1 MKTGSI
7 ICLALFILGSLLS
20 LAQLWFEP
28 LTAEVF
34 TKLIVTLVIV
44 GSRRILASAS
54 NTSSAEELPVNV
66 ITLKTVA
73 AETSCTNCCGF
84 GFELADD

>member
-7 ICLALFILGSLLS
+7 ICLVLFILGSLLS

-34 TKLIVTLVIV
+34 TKLIVTLVILFV
-44 GSRRILASAS
+44 VVLG
-54 NTSSAEELPVNV
+54 
-66 ITLKTVA
+66 ITLVRNEYIENKKMKG
-73 AETSCTNCCGF
+73 SGHI
-84 GFELADD
+84 D

>member
-34 TKLIVTLVIV
+34 TKLIVTLVILFV
-44 GSRRILASAS
+44 VVLG
-54 NTSSAEELPVNV
+54 V
-66 ITLKTVA
+66 TLVRNEYIENQKMKD
-73 AETSCTNCCGF
+73 SGHIY
-84 GFELADD
+84 

>member
-7 ICLALFILGSLLS
+7 ICLALFVLGSLLS

-34 TKLIVTLVIV
+34 TKLIVTLVILFV
-44 GSRRILASAS
+44 VVLG
-54 NTSSAEELPVNV
+54 
-66 ITLKTVA
+66 ITLVRNEYIEQKKMKD
-73 AETSCTNCCGF
+73 SGYI
-84 GFELADD
+84 D

>member
-34 TKLIVTLVIV
+34 TKLIVTLVV
-44 GSRRILASAS
+44 LFVVVLG
-54 NTSSAEELPVNV
+54 
-66 ITLKTVA
+66 ITLVRNEYIENKKMKD
-73 AETSCTNCCGF
+73 SGHI
-84 GFELADD
+84 D

>member
-20 LAQLWFEP
+20 LTQLWFEP

-34 TKLIVTLVIV
+34 TKLIVTLVILFV
-44 GSRRILASAS
+44 VVLG
-54 NTSSAEELPVNV
+54 
-66 ITLKTVA
+66 ITLVRNEYIENKKMKD
-73 AETSCTNCCGF
+73 SGHIN
-84 GFELADD
+84 

>member
-20 LAQLWFEP
+20 LTQLWFEP

-34 TKLIVTLVIV
+34 TKLIVTLVILFV
-44 GSRRILASAS
+44 VVLG
-54 NTSSAEELPVNV
+54 
-66 ITLKTVA
+66 ITLVRNEYIENKKMKD
-73 AETSCTNCCGF
+73 SGHI
-84 GFELADD
+84 D

>member
-34 TKLIVTLVIV
+34 TKLIVTLVILFV
-44 GSRRILASAS
+44 VVLG
-54 NTSSAEELPVNV
+54 V
-66 ITLKTVA
+66 TLVRNEYIENQKMKD
-73 AETSCTNCCGF
+73 SGHI
-84 GFELADD
+84 D

>member
-7 ICLALFILGSLLS
+7 ICLTLFILGSVLS

-34 TKLIVTLVIV
+34 TKLIVTLVILFV
-44 GSRRILASAS
+44 VVLG
-54 NTSSAEELPVNV
+54 
-66 ITLKTVA
+66 ITLVRNEYIENKKMKD
-73 AETSCTNCCGF
+73 SGHI
-84 GFELADD
+84 D

>member
-34 TKLIVTLVIV
+34 TKLIVTLVILFV
-44 GSRRILASAS
+44 VVLG
-54 NTSSAEELPVNV
+54 
-66 ITLKTVA
+66 ITLVRNEYIENQKMKD
-73 AETSCTNCCGF
+73 SGHI
-84 GFELADD
+84 D

>member
-34 TKLIVTLVIV
+34 TKLIVTLVILFV
-44 GSRRILASAS
+44 VVLG
-54 NTSSAEELPVNV
+54 V
-66 ITLKTVA
+66 TLVRNEYIENKKMKD
-73 AETSCTNCCGF
+73 SGHI
-84 GFELADD
+84 D